1 MCDAHAGENAI
12 VIAAEGE
19 DSALQTTAITA
30 LERTGCNVFHVSSS
44 PQSTEFLQHPTTIK
58 AIEQANLVLDL
69 TGRISESPKIKEY
82 LKSLRILVLN
92 CGDIFNLNRLVVSSG
107 VARRAQTLMKHV
119 ASSEKFEIQSAVGS
133 VLSVGLS
140 SAHCDVE
147 TGIAAQTGQISE
159 WPSGIFTIS
168 AEGKQ
173 INGELLLM
181 PGDICIEA
189 RRIILTPVRLEIE
202 EGNLVEILGDS
213 TDANLIRTQLE
224 AEANSDQPYLVREVS
239 IGLNL
244 IRKNLNESP
253 FDYSR
258 LGLGRGR
265 HGAGWCSVKIGKSMT
280 LTLTN
285 ATAMFDSQV
294 VCELGDLSGS
304 IQPDPYEKN
313 AAGI

>member
-1 MCDAHAGENAI
+1 MCDAHAGENAV
-12 VIAAEGE
+12 VIASEGE
-19 DSALQTTAITA
+19 DSALQTTAIAA
-30 LERTGCNVFHVSSS
+30 LERTGCNVFHVSLS
-44 PQSTEFLQHPTTIK
+44 PQSPDFLKHPTIAK
-58 AIEQANLVLDL
+58 AMEQANLVVDL
-69 TGRISESPKIKEY
+69 TGRISESPTIKEY

-92 CGDIFNLNRLVVSSG
+92 CGDIYNLNRLVVSSG
-107 VARRAQTLMKHV
+107 VARRAQTLIKLS
-119 ASSEKFEIQSAVGS
+119 ASSKKFEIQSAVGS

-140 SAHCDVE
+140 SVQCDAE
-147 TGIAAQTGQISE
+147 TGIAAQAGQIGE
-159 WPSGIFTIS
+159 WPSGVFTIS
-168 AEGKQ
+168 ADGRQ

-181 PGDICIEA
+181 PGDICVEA
-189 RRIILTPVRLEIE
+189 RRIILTPVRLEVE
-202 EGNLVEILGDS
+202 EGNLIEILGDS

-224 AEANSDQPYLVREVS
+224 AEANSDHPYLVREVS

-244 IRKNLNESP
+244 IRTNPDESP

-265 HGAGWCSVKIGKSMT
+265 HGAGWCSVKIGNSMT